1 MIRWLMMT
9 WLLMVGLQSTGGPV
23 GGAATAVAGPTYTV
37 DGQLKFPA
45 DYREW
50 VFLSSG
56 VDMSYSPAAASAH
69 PVFDNVF
76 VNPAAYKVFMKTGTW
91 PDGSMFML
99 ENRGSDSNHSIN
111 TRGQTQGAEVTG
123 MEIHVKD
130 SRLKG
135 GWGFYGF
142 GKGGVSAKLI
152 ERPASCYT
160 CHEQHGA
167 VDTTFVQFYPTLL
180 GVAKE
185 KGTLSAE
192 YLKDEAA
199 PAAAPAASATTPAA
213 TPAK

>member
-1 MIRWLMMT
+1 MMS
-9 WLLMVGLQSTGGPV
+9 WLLMAGLQSTGGAV
-23 GGAATAVAGPTYTV
+23 GGAAAAVAGPTYTA

-56 VDMSYSPAAASAH
+56 VDMSYSPAATASAH

-91 PDGSMFML
+91 PDGTMFML
-99 ENRGSDSNHSIN
+99 EIRGSESNHSIN
-111 TRGQTQGAEVTG
+111 VRGHTQAPAVNG
-123 MEIHVKD
+123 MEVHVKD
-130 SRLKG
+130 SSRLKG
-135 GWGFYGF
+135 GWGFYNF
-142 GKGGVSAKLI
+142 GKGGESAKLI
-152 ERPASCYT
+152 ERPAACYT
-160 CHEQHGA
+160 CHEAHGA
-167 VDTTFVQFYPTLL
+167 VDTTFVQFYPTLI
-180 GVAKE
+180 GVAKD

-199 PAAAPAASATTPAA
+199 AAGPSAGATAPAA

>member
-1 MIRWLMMT
+1 MVRWLMMT
-9 WLLMVGLQSTGGPV
+9 WFLMGGLQTTGAPG
-23 GGAATAVAGPTYTV
+23 GGAGAAVVGPTYTA

-56 VDMSYSPAAASAH
+56 VDMSYTPAATASAH

-76 VNPAAYKVFMKTGTW
+76 VNPAAYKVFTKTGTW
-91 PDGSMFML
+91 PDGTMFML
-99 ENRGSDSNHSIN
+99 EIRGSESNHSIN
-111 TRGQTQGAEVTG
+111 VRGQTQAPEVNG
-123 MEIHVKD
+123 MEVHVKD
-130 SRLKG
+130 SSRLKG

-142 GKGGVSAKLI
+142 GKGGPSAKLI
-152 ERPASCYT
+152 ERPANCYS

-167 VDTTFVQFYPTLL
+167 VDTTFVQFYPTLM

-199 PAAAPAASATTPAA
+199 AVQ

>member
-1 MIRWLMMT
+1 MA
-9 WLLMVGLQSTGGPV
+9 GFQSTGV
-23 GGAATAVAGPTYTV
+23 SGGAATAVAGPTYTA

-56 VDMSYSPAAASAH
+56 VDMSYTRAAATAAH

-91 PDGSMFML
+91 PNGSLFML
-99 ENRGSDSNHSIN
+99 ENRGSESNHSIN
-111 TRGQTQGAEVTG
+111 TRGLTQGAEVTG
-123 MEIHVKD
+123 MEVHVKD
-130 SRLKG
+130 SSRLKG

-142 GKGGVSAKLI
+142 GKGGVSAKMI
-152 ERPASCYT
+152 ERPAVCYS

-167 VDTTFVQFYPTLL
+167 VDTTFVQFYPTMM

-199 PAAAPAASATTPAA
+199 TAAQTPANLR
-213 TPAK
+213 